1 MAFASGSNHS
11 MAYVAEVTFGT
22 TPTTPAF
29 KPLRHTGTT
38 LGLSKDNLQSEELRS
53 DRQIACFR
61 HGNKQVGGDVSS
73 ELMITDFD
81 DMLEAVTCGTWSI
94 DDPAVGTDRLL
105 AGIIRRSF
113 TIERDFGDIGEYL
126 RYVGCEVNSFNLTV
140 APNAIVTAT
149 FSIIG
154 ADQDSLNTAVAG
166 ATYATAQGGCP
177 FDSFS
182 GAILEGGS
190 PIGIVTSVDLTLEN
204 SIEPN
209 FVVGSAITAGNTIGR
224 SNVTGSITAYFENT
238 NLLNKFINEVSTSIE
253 FDLVNESGDKL
264 SFALPNVKYGS
275 GQPDVSGDGSVTI
288 SLDFQALY
296 DNATLSNIIIERT
309 VA

>member
-11 MAYVAEVTFGT
+11 MAYIAEATFGI

-29 KPLRHTGTT
+29 KPLRNTGTT
-38 LGLSKDNLQSEELRS
+38 LGLTKDNLQSEELRS

-73 ELMITDFD
+73 ELTFTDFD
-81 DMLEAVTCGTWSI
+81 DLLEAAACGTWVV
-94 DDPAVGTDRLL
+94 DDPQAGTDRLL
-105 AGIIRRSF
+105 AGVIRRSF
-113 TIERDFGDIGEYL
+113 TIERRFSDINEFI
-126 RYVGCEVNSFNLTV
+126 RYSGCEINTFNLTV
-140 APNAIVTAT
+140 APNAIVTAS
-149 FSIIG
+149 FGVIG
-154 ADQDSLNTAVAG
+154 ADQDPSNTIVAG
-166 ATYATAQGGCP
+166 ATYSTPQGGCP

-182 GAILEGGS
+182 GTILEGGS
-190 PIGIVTSVDLTLEN
+190 PIGIVTSIDMTIEN

-224 SNVTGSITAYFENT
+224 SNVSGSVTAYFESVS
-238 NLLNKFINEVSTSIE
+238 LMNKFINETSTSLD
-253 FDLVNESGDKL
+253 FNLVSEAGDTL
-264 SFALPNVKYGS
+264 RFALPNVKYGS

-296 DNATLSNIIIERT
+296 DPAALSNIIIDRT
-309 VA
+309 VV

>member
-11 MAYVAEVTFGT
+11 MAYIAETTFGT
-22 TPTTPAF
+22 TPATPVF

-73 ELMITDFD
+73 ELTYTDFD
-81 DMLEAVTCGTWSI
+81 DFLEAATCGTWLI
-94 DDPAVGTDRLL
+94 DDPALGTDRLL
-105 AGIIRRSF
+105 AGIVRRSF
-113 TIERDFGDIGEYL
+113 TIERKFGDINEYI
-126 RYVGCEVNSFNLTV
+126 RFTGCEVNSFSLTV
-140 APNAIVTAT
+140 APNAIVTAS
-149 FSIIG
+149 FSMIG
-154 ADQDSLNTAVAG
+154 ADQDPSNAIVTG
-166 ATYATAQGGCP
+166 ATYGTAQGGCP

-190 PIGIVTSVDLTLEN
+190 SIGIVTSVDLSIEN

-209 FVVGSAITAGNTIGR
+209 FVVGSKTTAGNTIGR
-224 SNVTGSITAYFENT
+224 SNATGSITAYFENT
-238 NLLNKFINEVSTSIE
+238 DLMNKFINETATSLE
-253 FDLVNESGDKL
+253 FDLVSEAGDTLK
-264 SFALPNVKYGS
+264 FTLPNVKYGS

-296 DNATLSNIIIERT
+296 DAATLSNIIIERT
-309 VA
+309 AA